1 MIVKS
6 LDFSESKV
14 LGEACMGAFFKV
26 KVIVVVIVL
35 FLQLDNLTAYKVHDR
50 LNLCWIIL
58 PHMNLIWHLA
68 HL

>member
-6 LDFSESKV
+6 LHFGESEV
-14 LGEACMGAFFKV
+14 LGEAGMSAFLKV

-35 FLQLDNLTAYKVHDR
+35 FLQLDNLTAYKVHDW

-58 PHMNLIWHLA
+58 SHMNLIWHLA